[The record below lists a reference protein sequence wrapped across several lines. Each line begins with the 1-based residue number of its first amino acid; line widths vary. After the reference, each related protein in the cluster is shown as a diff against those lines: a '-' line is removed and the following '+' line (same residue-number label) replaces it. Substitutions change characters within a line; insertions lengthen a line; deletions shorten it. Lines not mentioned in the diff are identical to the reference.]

1 MPPPLAALADDAPR
15 VASYTHG
22 DDTLTLVCADPFETV
37 ALRLQASLAA
47 NGLRVDHVHRFDDLA
62 APCCRVYE
70 VGTGTL
76 AAQLL
81 ALDPALAHLLP
92 WRIAL
97 HGDRCAAM
105 VTTPRPVVLMA
116 EFSPLPAVAR
126 LARVL
131 EGRLQR
137 TLHGCTRDEP
147 GASDARAARVPAAG
161 RQRPLPGRL
170 RTG

>member
-1 MPPPLAALADDAPR
+1 MKRPLTTLTDDPPR

-22 DDTLTLVCADPFETV
+22 DATLTLVCADPFDTV

-47 NGLRVDHVHRFDDLA
+47 HGLRVDHVHRFDDLA
-62 APCCRVYE
+62 APRCRVYE
-70 VGTGTL
+70 VGAGSQ

-81 ALDPALAHLLP
+81 ALDPGLAHLLP

-97 HGDRCAAM
+97 HGDGSAAM

-116 EFSPLPAVAR
+116 EFSPLASVAR
-126 LARVL
+126 LARAL
-131 EGRLQR
+131 EARLQR

-147 GASDARAARVPAAG
+147 GAGDGPVARAPAAG
-161 RQRPLPGRL
+161 RPRPLPARL